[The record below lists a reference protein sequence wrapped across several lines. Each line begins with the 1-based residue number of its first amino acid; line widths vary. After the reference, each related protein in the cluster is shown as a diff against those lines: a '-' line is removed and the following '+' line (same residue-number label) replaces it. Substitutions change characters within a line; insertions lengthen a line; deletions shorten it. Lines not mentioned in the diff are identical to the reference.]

1 MTGALLTALAIV
13 GGTVHT
19 GDGQVLENATVVVEG
34 DRVVAIGAVET
45 PKGATVL
52 DARGKVVTPGLV
64 DAVTTLGLV
73 EISGVGPSNDTNM
86 GGPHLVRAANRAT
99 DSYNPWSPV
108 VASQRV
114 EGVTTIVATPVGGL
128 LSGQSAAYDLVPGP
142 PVRAPVAIHG
152 FLGGRDGGARGAA
165 LLKLR
170 EVLEDARRY
179 GKDRK
184 AFEQR
189 RFREVA
195 AGRLDLDA
203 LQPIVRGKLP
213 LNVAV
218 HRRADILTVLRIAAE
233 ERVRLVLV
241 GATEAWMVAEQIA
254 AAKVPVIVDASA
266 NLPSNFD
273 MVHARSDAA
282 ALLHRAGVKV
292 VLSTFDAHNVRKLRQ
307 WAGNAV
313 RDGLPHAEALKAVT
327 SAPAEVLGIP
337 DRGVLA
343 KGKIANLVVW
353 SGDPFEL
360 STRAEQVVVQGRPV
374 PANHRQRA
382 LFERYRTVP
391 PPY

>member
-1 MTGALLTALAIV
+1 M
-13 GGTVHT
+13 
-19 GDGQVLENATVVVEG
+19 NAW
-34 DRVVAIGAVET
+34 
-45 PKGATVL
+45 L
-52 DARGKVVTPGLV
+52 
-64 DAVTTLGLV
+64 
-73 EISGVGPSNDTNM
+73 
-86 GGPHLVRAANRAT
+86 
-99 DSYNPWSPV
+99 
-108 VASQRV
+108 
-114 EGVTTIVATPVGGL
+114 
-128 LSGQSAAYDLVPGP
+128 
-142 PVRAPVAIHG
+142 
-152 FLGGRDGGARGAA
+152 
-165 LLKLR
+165 
-170 EVLEDARRY
+170 
-179 GKDRK
+179 
-184 AFEQR
+184 
-189 RFREVA
+189 
-195 AGRLDLDA
+195 
-203 LQPIVRGKLP
+203 
-213 LNVAV
+213 
-218 HRRADILTVLRIAAE
+218 AAE